1 LLLFFV
7 ICLIVCHLCFRT
19 SRCFERTGVCKFKIG
34 IRIGRSD
41 DSDHDEWF
49 LTVLQP
55 HNGHPPEATALL
67 RKPSRLHA
75 EADLELVSAAM
86 ASYGGAGVARSLY
99 YYRTGEVLDYPMIR
113 RLKDITRNSTMTRGS
128 AAQELL
134 SELRFFHEYVTL
146 YIDSHDRSLFIS
158 CWFFSACDRADAS
171 LDFIAVYNANKHI
184 THTINLLERKDGE
197 E

>member
-1 LLLFFV
+1 MLLFFV
-7 ICLIVCHLCFRT
+7 ICLTLCHLCFRT

-34 IRIGRSD
+34 ISIGRSD

-55 HNGHPPEATALL
+55 HHNGHPPEATALL

-113 RLKDITRNSTMTRGS
+113 RLKDITRNSTMARGS

-134 SELRFFHEYVTL
+134 SELRFFTMTMLRCTYELMIGLFSFHF
-146 YIDSHDRSLFIS
+146 DSFLLVMGQTHPFIS
-158 CWFFSACDRADAS
+158 LLCTTP
-171 LDFIAVYNANKHI
+171 IN
-184 THTINLLERKDGE
+184 THSIQ
-197 E
+197 